1 MARRDKPK
9 RSKAYRPRP
18 VSQVG
23 GLFAIG
29 GQHVAAEDRRP
40 MSNDQITDLEV
51 AYRLAFHDM
60 INGRATEENWCVC
73 VCSLNIALV
82 LAERGLG
89 EEYIPAL
96 NTALEDAFR
105 AKIRA
110 GRTGKW
116 GFDGDAIQAIKDA
129 FAVHEEQIK
138 LAMKQEIR
146 DALHEVYR
154 RADEGNVFREAA

>member
-1 MARRDKPK
+1 MARSKKPRNK
-9 RSKAYRPRP
+9 SYKPRP
-18 VSQVG
+18 VSKVG
-23 GLFAIG
+23 GLFAIR
-29 GQHVAAEDRRP
+29 AAHETAELKRP
-40 MSNDQITDLEV
+40 MSDEQITDLEV

-60 INGRATEENWCVC
+60 LNGRATEENWCVC

-89 EEYIPAL
+89 EEFIPRI
-96 NTALEDAFR
+96 NEALEGAFR

-110 GRTGKW
+110 ARTGKW

-129 FAVHEEQIK
+129 YEVHEEQIK
-138 LAMKQEIR
+138 FTTKQEIR
-146 DALHEVYR
+146 DALHEVHR